1 MYCSCGNCCAYYAYK
16 GIIKYQQGNRMRTS
30 EGKTSFQI
38 AREALD
44 KAGLND
50 VQVKKT
56 GYFFKAVFLLI

>member
-1 MYCSCGNCCAYYAYK
+1 
-16 GIIKYQQGNRMRTS
+16 MRTS

-50 VQVKKT
+50 VQVKKA
-56 GYFFKAVFLLI
+56 GFFRALFFGNLAKYFFECLYEQCSDHIA